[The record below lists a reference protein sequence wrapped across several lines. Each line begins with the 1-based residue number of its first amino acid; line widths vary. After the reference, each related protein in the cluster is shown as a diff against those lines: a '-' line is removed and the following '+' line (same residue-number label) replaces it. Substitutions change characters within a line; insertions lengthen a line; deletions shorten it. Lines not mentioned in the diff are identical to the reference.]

1 MSTWGLIGFT
11 GTVGQVLKETMLFD
25 YFYNSNNIN
34 NIVRDNVDTVVCA
47 APTGN
52 RLWVANNIQS
62 DLDNINLLTD
72 ILKQIR
78 IKKFILISTVDTL
91 FATSGYGVNRKI
103 LEDTIKDIFD
113 DYHIIR
119 LPSLISKNIKKN
131 VLFDLKNNM
140 YLSNINPESEIQWC
154 LLDEVSQAISNVINS
169 NLREINLV
177 SEPIKNKE
185 IIDLFFADKK
195 EHIGITP
202 TACQLYN
209 ITPALYTKDAI
220 FENIRKYLE

>member
-11 GTVGQVLKETMLFD
+11 GTVGQVLKDTMSFD
-25 YFYNSNNIN
+25 YFYNSDNIG

-52 RLWVANNIQS
+52 RLWVANNVQA
-62 DLDNINLLTD
+62 DLDNINLLTN
-72 ILKQIR
+72 ILKQTR

-91 FATSGYGVNRKI
+91 SATSGYGVNRKL

-113 DYHIIR
+113 DHHIIR
-119 LPSLISKNIKKN
+119 LPTLISKNIKKN

-140 YLSNINPESEIQWC
+140 YLSSINPESKIQWC
-154 LLDEVSQAISNVINS
+154 LLDKMSQDISNVINS
-169 NLREINLV
+169 DIKEVNLV

-195 EHIGITP
+195 GQIGITP
-202 TACQLYN
+202 TACQTYN
-209 ITPALYTKDAI
+209 ITPVSYTKDTI
-220 FENIRKYLE
+220 FENIREYLK